1 MSNVVGDDA
10 KMKSVQIEQ
19 RKVTYTDL
27 ESWPDDGRR
36 YELYDGEVY
45 VCPAPTVRHQLAMGE
60 LHAHMR
66 LYAQRTDGIAL
77 FSPIDIVFTEHDVLQ
92 PDICFFQA
100 SRRHFVTLDKAIRT
114 APDVVVEVLS
124 PSTRRNDLGRK
135 KATFARFG
143 VAEYWLLDPY
153 KERLERYTHED
164 SAYERTLSAGR
175 KEEFESVVLAG
186 FRCPVDSLFPW

>member
-1 MSNVVGDDA
+1 MSNAVGDDA
-10 KMKSVQIEQ
+10 KMESVQIQQ

-45 VCPAPTVRHQLAMGE
+45 VCPAPTARHQLAMGE
-60 LHAHMR
+60 LYAHMR
-66 LYAQRTDGIAL
+66 QFAQRTGGIVL
-77 FSPIDIVFTEHDVLQ
+77 MSPIDIVFTEHNVLQ

-100 SRRHFVTLDKAIRT
+100 SRRHFVNLDKVTRVP
-114 APDVVVEVLS
+114 PDVVVEVLS

-143 VAEYWLLDPY
+143 VCEYWLLDPF
-153 KERLERYTHED
+153 KGRLERYSHAGGT
-164 SAYERTLSAGR
+164 YERTLSAGPH
-175 KEEFESVVLAG
+175 EQFESVVLAG
-186 FRCPVDSLFPW
+186 FSCPVDSLFPW

>member
-1 MSNVVGDDA
+1 
-10 KMKSVQIEQ
+10 MKPVQLAQE
-19 RKVTYTDL
+19 KVTYTDL

-45 VCPAPTVRHQLAMGE
+45 VCPAPTNRHQLALGE
-60 LHAHMR
+60 
-66 LYAQRTDGIAL
+66 LYAQLREYARRTNGIA
-77 FSPIDIVFTEHDVLQ
+77 FVSPIDIVFTEHNVLQ

-100 SRRHFVTLDKAIRT
+100 SRRYFIVLDQVIRT
-114 APDVVVEVLS
+114 PPDVVVEVLS

-153 KERLERYTHED
+153 KEQLERHTHEHG
-164 SAYERTLSAGR
+164 AYSRALVASRGEHFT
-175 KEEFESVVLAG
+175 SVALTD
-186 FRCPVDSLFPW
+186 FSCPVDSLFSW

>member
-1 MSNVVGDDA
+1 MNP
-10 KMKSVQIEQ
+10 VQIEQ

-45 VCPAPTVRHQLAMGE
+45 VCPAPMPRHQLAIAE

-66 LYAQRTDGIAL
+66 LYAKRTGGIVMM
-77 FSPIDIVFTEHDVLQ
+77 SPIDIVFTEHNVLQ

-100 SRRHFVTLDKAIRT
+100 SRSHFVNPDKVTRA
-114 APDVVVEVLS
+114 APDVVVEVIS
-124 PSTRRNDLGRK
+124 PGTVWNDLGRK

-143 VAEYWLLDPY
+143 VPEYWLLDPHID
-153 KERLERYTHED
+153 RIERYSLLAGE
-164 SAYERTLSAGR
+164 YERTLSAGPH
-175 KEEFESVVLAG
+175 EPFASVVLAD
-186 FRCPVDSLFPW
+186 FTCPVDSLFSW